1 MVAHIQT
8 IAFSGVD
15 ALPVDVQVHLAPG
28 QNAFNVVG
36 LPDKSVAE
44 SRERVRAA
52 LAAIGLA
59 LPYDRITINLSP
71 ADMPKEGSH
80 YDLPIALGLI
90 VAMGGLAQSEVDGFV
105 VMGELGLDGACIGVP
120 GALPA
125 AMTAMQKQ
133 MGLVC
138 PAACG
143 GEAAWSGLCQPGQ
156 AGIVAAPHI
165 LQAVNHLRG
174 TQILPPPQTE
184 QPQNQPDYPDMA
196 DMRGQHQSRLALEVA
211 AAGGHNF
218 LMNGPPGAGKS
229 MLASRLPGLLPP
241 LTAEE
246 RLEIS
251 IIESLSSRRGGVRM
265 AHQRPFRAPHHSA
278 SMAALVGG
286 GRNAKPGEIS
296 LAHCG
301 VLFLD
306 ELPEFSRQALDA
318 LRQPIE
324 TGRVEVAR
332 AEAHVH
338 YQARFQLIA
347 AMNPCR
353 CGHADDTE
361 LACHRLP
368 TCRKEYLSRL
378 SGPLLDRF
386 DIRIDVPPVR
396 LDKMIAGEAGEAS
409 APIAARVLDA
419 RQRQIERQDCLNAQL
434 DGDRLRAL
442 AKPDAAGQK
451 ILDHLI
457 DDRHMTARGF
467 NRILR
472 VALTLADLAGR
483 HGPGESDIATA
494 TIWRRLA
501 SVQVTA

>member
-8 IAFSGVD
+8 IAFSGVE
-15 ALPVDVQVHLAPG
+15 ALPVEVQVHLAPG
-28 QNAFNVVG
+28 QNAFTIVG
-36 LPDKSVAE
+36 LPDKSIAE

-59 LPYDRITINLSP
+59 LPYERITVNLSP

-80 YDLPIALGLI
+80 HDLPIALGLM
-90 VAMGGLAQSEVDGFV
+90 VAMGGLAQDNIDGFL
-105 VMGELGLDGACIGVP
+105 VMGELGLDGSCIGVP

-125 AMTAMQKQ
+125 AMAALERQ

-143 GEAAWSGLCQPGQ
+143 GEAAWSGLARPGQ

-174 TQILPPPQTE
+174 TQILPQPKTEPPQAA
-184 QPQNQPDYPDMA
+184 PDYPDMA
-196 DMRGQHQSRLALEVA
+196 DVRGQAQSRLALEVA
-211 AAGGHNF
+211 AAGGHSF

-229 MLASRLPGLLPP
+229 MLAARLPGLLPD
-241 LTAEE
+241 LTAKE
-246 RLEIS
+246 RLEVS
-251 IIESLSSRRGGVRM
+251 VIESLSSRRGGVRM
-265 AHQRPFRAPHHSA
+265 AHRRPFRAPHHSA

-286 GRNAKPGEIS
+286 GRHAKPGEIS
-296 LAHCG
+296 LAHG
-301 VLFLD
+301 GGLFLD

-332 AEAHVH
+332 AEAHVQ
-338 YQARFQLIA
+338 YNADFQLIA

-353 CGHADDTE
+353 CGHADDAE
-361 LACHRLP
+361 LACARLP
-368 TCRKEYLSRL
+368 RCRQEYLGRL

-386 DIRIDVPPVR
+386 DIRVDVPAVR
-396 LDKMIAGEAGEAS
+396 LDKLIGRDKGEPS
-409 APIAARVLDA
+409 AAIAARVLVA
-419 RQRQIERQDCLNAQL
+419 RQRQMDRQGCWNTRL
-434 DGDRLRAL
+434 DGDRLQAMAR
-442 AKPDAAGQK
+442 PDAAGQK
-451 ILDHLI
+451 ILDALI
-457 DDRHMTARGF
+457 DETRLTARGF

-472 VALTLADLAGR
+472 VARTLADLSERAQ
-483 HGPGESDIATA
+483 PGETDMATA
-494 TIWRRLA
+494 TMWRRFSSLTAA
-501 SVQVTA
+501 S